1 MPLYFFLKLKILW
14 YNIRTMIV
22 GRNKMKDTVYITGH
36 KNPDS
41 DSICAAIAYAEYKNG
56 TGEVNAIPVRL
67 GELNRETKFILDYFG
82 VEAPD
87 LIETVRQSVEDLD
100 FDIIPPVSS
109 DISLRMALNLM
120 DTNNLHSL
128 PVADEND
135 QVVGIATISDIIQSY
150 IDVWDNAILGKS
162 GTTIDNIIDTLS
174 ANPIIMP
181 EEIRPFT
188 GKVLVLAMEPDSITD
203 FIEDNDI
210 AICGDRRDVQEI
222 AVNSNISLLIV
233 TGNSQID
240 EDLIKIGEEKGI
252 TVIST
257 PYDTFT
263 TSRLI
268 TQSIPLNYAMTKED
282 LVLFAL
288 DDLVDDVKVKMS
300 QTRYRSYPVLN
311 NENKV
316 IGLISRYHL
325 ISSMK
330 KKVILVDHNERSQ
343 SVDGLEE
350 CEILEI
356 IDHHRVA
363 DVFTGNPIYFR
374 NEPVGSTSTIIASI
388 MFENGRRPSKK
399 TAGILAAAIISD
411 TLLFKSPTSTNVD
424 KIMLERLARIADLDI
439 DKFAIEM
446 FKAGTSLVGKTP
458 QEILAQDL
466 KLFTVGGDKIGIA
479 QVYTMDPDSLG
490 EMKDDLLKLMEE
502 RAKEYDYSVFIL
514 MLTDIFDQS
523 SEMVVVGHNKDL
535 IAEAFD
541 KTLENHSFF
550 APGVVSRKKQV
561 IPPITN
567 MLSNIHNMIG

>member
-1 MPLYFFLKLKILW
+1 
-14 YNIRTMIV
+14 
-22 GRNKMKDTVYITGH
+22 MKDIVYITGH

-41 DSICAAIAYAEYKNG
+41 DSICAALAYAEYKNG

-67 GELNRETKFILDYFG
+67 GELNRETKFILDYFS
-82 VEAPD
+82 VDVPHY
-87 LIETVRQSVEDLD
+87 IETVRQSVEDLD
-100 FDIIPPVSS
+100 FDIIAPVSP

-120 DTNNLHSL
+120 KMNNLHSL

-135 QVVGIATISDIIQSY
+135 QIVGIATISDIIQSY

-162 GTTIDNIIDTLS
+162 GTSIDNIIDTLS
-174 ANPIIMP
+174 ATPITIP
-181 EEIRPFT
+181 EEIRAFT
-188 GKVLVLAMEPDSITD
+188 GKVLVLAMEPNSVIDY
-203 FIEDNDI
+203 IEDNDI
-210 AICGDRRDVQEI
+210 AICGDRKDVQEI
-222 AVNSNISLLIV
+222 AIRTNISLLIV

-240 EDLIKIGEEKGI
+240 EDIIKAGKERGI
-252 TVIST
+252 TIIST

-268 TQSIPLNYAMTKED
+268 TQSVPLSYAMTKEN
-282 LVLFAL
+282 LIVFSL

-300 QTRYRSYPVLN
+300 QTRYRSYPVLDD
-311 NENKV
+311 ENKV

-399 TAGILAAAIISD
+399 TAGLLAAAIISD

-424 KIMLERLARIADLDI
+424 RMILERLARIADLDTE
-439 DKFAIEM
+439 KFAVEM

-458 QEILAQDL
+458 QELLAQDL
-466 KLFTVGGDKIGIA
+466 KVFTVNEEKIGIA
-479 QVYTMDPDSLG
+479 QVYTMDPASLG
-490 EMKDDLLKLMEE
+490 EMKADLLNLMEE
-502 RAKEYDYSVFIL
+502 RAKEYNYSIFIL
-514 MLTDIFDQS
+514 MLTDIFEQS
-523 SEMVVVGHNKDL
+523 SEMVVVGHNKNL
-535 IAEAFD
+535 IAKAFG
-541 KTLENHSFF
+541 KTLENNSFF
-550 APGVVSRKKQV
+550 APGIVSRKKQV
-561 IPPITN
+561 VPPITN
-567 MLSNIHNMIG
+567 MLSNIHEIIG